1 MSDTVIVICY
11 LSEKEQS
18 RIEVLT
24 IVHKM
29 SYYLPSS
36 LLLLLYLDI
45 ERICKDY
52 FLEQKTNFGKR
63 KKKKKV
69 KKQKKKHQI

>member
-1 MSDTVIVICY
+1 MSDPFMVICY

-18 RIEVLT
+18 RIVVLT

-36 LLLLLYLDI
+36 LSKQIDKSQI
-45 ERICKDY
+45 GY
-52 FLEQKTNFGKR
+52 F
-63 KKKKKV
+63 
-69 KKQKKKHQI
+69 

>member
-1 MSDTVIVICY
+1 MTPKKAVYFPSILYVKSINFFFFKLYCFMSDTVIVICY

-36 LLLLLYLDI
+36 LSKQI
-45 ERICKDY
+45 NKSQVGY
-52 FLEQKTNFGKR
+52 F
-63 KKKKKV
+63 
-69 KKQKKKHQI
+69 